1 MERVREGVCGVRRR
15 GKSKFVCVFQELA
28 SVDSGRAWHSACQ
41 TLCVCVCVWLEDRS
55 VGLPTPLASVRN
67 LPFSLLKAGE
77 TMEGGE
83 FFLGGGGLKHKIKS
97 DRSVM
102 M

>member
-1 MERVREGVCGVRRR
+1 MCVSGAGVSRQWKSLALCMPNSVR
-15 GKSKFVCVFQELA
+15 
-28 SVDSGRAWHSACQ
+28 
-41 TLCVCVCVWLEDRS
+41 VCVCVWLEDRS

-83 FFLGGGGLKHKIKS
+83 FFLGGGVEAQDQI
-97 DRSVM
+97 R
-102 M
+102 

>member
-1 MERVREGVCGVRRR
+1 ME
-15 GKSKFVCVFQELA
+15 EL
-28 SVDSGRAWHSACQ
+28 G
-41 TLCVCVCVWLEDRS
+41 TLHAKLCACVCVCVWLEDRS

-83 FFLGGGGLKHKIKS
+83 FFGGGGVEAQDQI
-97 DRSVM
+97 R
-102 M
+102 

>member
-1 MERVREGVCGVRRR
+1 MCVSGAGVSRQWKSLALCMPNSVR
-15 GKSKFVCVFQELA
+15 
-28 SVDSGRAWHSACQ
+28 
-41 TLCVCVCVWLEDRS
+41 VCVCVWLEDRS

-83 FFLGGGGLKHKIKS
+83 FFWGGGWLKHKIKS